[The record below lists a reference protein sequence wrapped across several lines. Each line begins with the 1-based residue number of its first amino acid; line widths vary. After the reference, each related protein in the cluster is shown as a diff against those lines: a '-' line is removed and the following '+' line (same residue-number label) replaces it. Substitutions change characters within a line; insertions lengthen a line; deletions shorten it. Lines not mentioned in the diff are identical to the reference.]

1 MSLRYFLLI
10 IAVTFLCLGTTQTSH
25 AQYYFGELEVDGG
38 WTIFDMG
45 EEIRF
50 EYRNNSFENVYLIS
64 QLLER
69 REAHEWVA
77 VRTFRRTRGVHP
89 MPQPVRE
96 PRRQSVRQTI
106 ESGSTFEY
114 YFPYERISEYDRMI
128 PGRYRLVIT
137 LTSNPNHP
145 DYARLYREVVIR

>member
-1 MSLRYFLLI
+1 MWRCFFLML
-10 IAVTFLCLGTTQTSH
+10 AFTLLCLGAAKTTQ

-38 WTIFDMG
+38 WTLFDIG

-64 QLLER
+64 QRLER
-69 REAHEWVA
+69 LEAHEWVA

-89 MPQPVRE
+89 MPQPVRQ
-96 PRRQSVRQTI
+96 PGRQSVRQTI
-106 ESGSTFEY
+106 ESGSIFEY